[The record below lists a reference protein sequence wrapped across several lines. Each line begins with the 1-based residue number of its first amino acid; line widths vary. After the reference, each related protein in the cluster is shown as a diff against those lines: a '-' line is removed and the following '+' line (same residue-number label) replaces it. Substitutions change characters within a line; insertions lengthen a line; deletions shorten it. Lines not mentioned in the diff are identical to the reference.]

1 MLEPDHPT
9 RRIFWVRSWAHMAM
23 EPGGL
28 MKAVGPAAPARGRP
42 VARPLMHRTRS
53 VDCADMVLDDSVVHL
68 RLGDTVVQQATNHA
82 WVNHG
87 TETCRIQFVLM
98 DSKQP

>member
-1 MLEPDHPT
+1 
-9 RRIFWVRSWAHMAM
+9 
-23 EPGGL
+23 

-53 VDCADMVLDDSVVHL
+53 VDCAVVLSGKIDMVLDDSVVHL